1 MSNKDVLGMCFRSL
15 YKRKLRTFLTILGV
29 IIGTACIVTMISLG
43 LAVSARFDGMI
54 DDMGD
59 VTIINVYG
67 GNQYMAPAV
76 AGGGASARNQPT
88 VLDDNMITQF
98 NRIPGVVAATAIVS
112 TYGYFKSGKY
122 SITGC
127 QILGIS
133 PSAMEALGYAPS
145 QGRLLEMGDKSA
157 AIVGRNFEAQ
167 FYKMDN
173 RTYYSERYE
182 QAMQGIEIE
191 PLIDVMSDRINM
203 SLDYRLVYSYES
215 AEENTTLPKIQ
226 KLNVMGV
233 LESKDYNADSSIF
246 MDITVVQQM
255 IKDEQKRQQA
265 ENESYGYY
273 SGNQNQNRNTGY
285 DRVLVKCKD
294 LDNVR
299 SVSEAIQELGFY
311 AEFPTQY
318 LDSLQSMTQG
328 LQAML
333 GAVGAVSMLVAAIGI
348 ANTMVM
354 SVVERT
360 REIGVMKV
368 IGAKLSDIRK
378 IFLTEA
384 AIIGAFGGCA
394 GVGLSLLLSFLLNN
408 SQLELFQM
416 FLGGMDSGGEKISLI
431 TSWLCGAAIGFS
443 AFVGLFSGYFPARR
457 AMKLSALNAIRAD
470 M

>member
-1 MSNKDVLGMCFRSL
+1 
-15 YKRKLRTFLTILGV
+15 
-29 IIGTACIVTMISLG
+29 MISLG
-43 LAVSARFDGMI
+43 LAVNSRFDGMI

-67 GNQYMAPAV
+67 NNYVTPEVA
-76 AGGGASARNQPT
+76 AGGSGARNQPAL
-88 VLDDNMITQF
+88 LDDNMITQF
-98 NRIPGVVAATAIVS
+98 NRIPGVVAATAIIQ

-122 SITGC
+122 SINGC

-133 PSAMEALGYAPS
+133 PSAMEALGYETS
-145 QGRLLEMGDKSA
+145 QGKMLEPGDKTA
-157 AIVGRNFEAQ
+157 AVAGCFFEPQ

-182 QAMQGIEIE
+182 QALQDMEIE
-191 PLIDVMSDRINM
+191 PLIDVMRDRINM
-203 SLDYRLVYSYES
+203 SLDYRLIYGYENDG
-215 AEENTTLPKIQ
+215 ENTPPLKTQ
-226 KLNVMGV
+226 KLKVLGV
-233 LESKDYNADSSIF
+233 LEPKDYNTNSSIV
-246 MDITVVQQM
+246 MDIAVVQQM
-255 IKDEQKRQQA
+255 IKDQEKLQQA

-273 SGNQNQNRNTGY
+273 GNSQNRNKNKGY
-285 DRVLVKCKD
+285 DSVLVKCKD
-294 LDNVR
+294 LEHVR
-299 SVSEAIQELGFY
+299 VVSNEIQNLGFY
-311 AEFPTQY
+311 AEFPTQH

-348 ANTMVM
+348 ANTMIM

-368 IGAKLSDIRK
+368 IGAALSDIRRM
-378 IFLTEA
+378 FLTEA
-384 AIIGAFGGCA
+384 AIIGAFGGCV

-416 FLGGMDSGGEKISLI
+416 FLGGMSSDGEKISLI
-431 TSWLCGAAIGFS
+431 TPWLCGAAIGFS

-457 AMKLSALNAIRAD
+457 AMKLSALNAIHAD
-470 M
+470 T